1 MYAPIYLPQSK
12 ASTPTVATA
21 ERAIIEAE
29 ASKFGD
35 IKLFAEDAL
44 GIFALKDPVFEV

>member
-1 MYAPIYLPQSK
+1 MNDGSGRREGL
-12 ASTPTVATA
+12 
-21 ERAIIEAE
+21 RAIIEAE

-44 GIFALKDPVFEV
+44 GIFGLKDPVFEV